1 METPWS
7 TVGYL
12 CYKRTYARDTGLGR
26 TEEWSETIDRVLQA
40 AQDIGVGFTQEE
52 NQRLQEYMLTLKGTV
67 AGRFLWQM
75 GTPTVDKLGLAS
87 LMNCAFVV
95 VDSPIRPFTWT
106 FDNLMLGS
114 GVGYNIQ
121 RENVYKLPPVSEEF
135 QEPGRQDNASAD
147 FIVPDT
153 REGWVALLER
163 TLEHAFGF
171 RTGTFTYS
179 TQLIRGKG
187 APIKGFGG
195 TASGP
200 EDLVRGIT
208 QISGVVSKRRGKQLR
223 PIDCLDIM
231 NIIGS
236 VVVAGNVRRS
246 AQIAIGDPDDLQFL
260 KAKNW
265 AEGVPNWRAMSNNS
279 VVCNN
284 IKELPEEFWKTYENG
299 GEPYGLINLKLSQSC
314 GRIGD
319 TQYKDKLVRGFN
331 PCLTY
336 DMPLLTD
343 KGYFPIGSLV
353 GKKTNIWNGEQW
365 SEVTPFSTG
374 VNEIVRVSFTDGA
387 VIDCTPSHKFLTV
400 EGQYNG
406 KLARTAAEDLKPGMK
421 LQKWDMPVVPIQRL
435 TRDIPMEAYSQGFYS
450 GDGTSGYTHSYV
462 YEPKYP
468 CIPHLIGEVVSDANV
483 GRMRW
488 KHGDMQPK
496 SFVPINK
503 DRTYKLLWLAGLLD
517 ADGTVTR
524 DANGNGMQL
533 TSVDPKFLDDVR
545 LLLTTLGCRPK
556 VVPSR
561 DAGMMELPDGKGGTA
576 WYPCKDTKRLLI
588 GNQDTFTLLY
598 QGLSCHRLQ
607 LRPNAPQRDAR
618 QYVRVKS
625 VEWLGVEEETFCVTE
640 PMLNQMTVNGVVTG
654 NCAEQPLA
662 NHEVCCLAEVFL
674 PNVESKEELLD
685 LCTLLYR
692 VNKHALM
699 LPCHNIETQDIVRRH
714 MRMGIGVTGYLQ
726 CSEEQRSWLP
736 EVYEQL
742 RAFDVRYSAEHG
754 MPVSI
759 KLTTTK
765 PSGTL
770 SLLPGVTP
778 GVHPGYA
785 QYMIRRIRVAS
796 DSPMLDVCRNHG
808 YPVEPQ
814 VHFDGTPDHSTYVV
828 EFPFS
833 YPQGTVLAKDL
844 TAIQQ
849 LEWVERLQREWS
861 DNAVSCTVYYKKE
874 ELPEIRAYLGKRYN
888 KTFKSL
894 SFLLHEDHGFAQAPF
909 EEISAEEY
917 ALRMAE
923 CQVITSVDTASYE
936 SDDECSKGA
945 CPLR

>member
-26 TEEWSETIDRVLQA
+26 TEEWNETIDRVLQA
-40 AQDIGVGFTQEE
+40 AQDIGVGFTPEE

-208 QISGVVSKRRGKQLR
+208 QISGVVAKRRGKQLR

-331 PCLTY
+331 PC
-336 DMPLLTD
+336 
-343 KGYFPIGSLV
+343 
-353 GKKTNIWNGEQW
+353 
-365 SEVTPFSTG
+365 
-374 VNEIVRVSFTDGA
+374 
-387 VIDCTPSHKFLTV
+387 
-400 EGQYNG
+400 
-406 KLARTAAEDLKPGMK
+406 
-421 LQKWDMPVVPIQRL
+421 
-435 TRDIPMEAYSQGFYS
+435 
-450 GDGTSGYTHSYV
+450 
-462 YEPKYP
+462 
-468 CIPHLIGEVVSDANV
+468 
-483 GRMRW
+483 
-488 KHGDMQPK
+488 
-496 SFVPINK
+496 
-503 DRTYKLLWLAGLLD
+503 
-517 ADGTVTR
+517 
-524 DANGNGMQL
+524 
-533 TSVDPKFLDDVR
+533 
-545 LLLTTLGCRPK
+545 
-556 VVPSR
+556 
-561 DAGMMELPDGKGGTA
+561 
-576 WYPCKDTKRLLI
+576 
-588 GNQDTFTLLY
+588 
-598 QGLSCHRLQ
+598 
-607 LRPNAPQRDAR
+607 
-618 QYVRVKS
+618 
-625 VEWLGVEEETFCVTE
+625 
-640 PMLNQMTVNGVVTG
+640 
-654 NCAEQPLA
+654 AEQPLA

-742 RAFDVRYSAEHG
+742 RAFDVRYSTEHG